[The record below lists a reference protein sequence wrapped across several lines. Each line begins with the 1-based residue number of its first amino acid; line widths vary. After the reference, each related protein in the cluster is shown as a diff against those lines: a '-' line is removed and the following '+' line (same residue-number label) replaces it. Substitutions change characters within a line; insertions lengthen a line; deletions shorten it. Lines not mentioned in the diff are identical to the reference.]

1 MQDRF
6 NLYPKNIAKF
16 FSGIVKKHNL
26 NPEELNFD
34 SAGSLQMSRIT
45 SQTDSEKLLELKR
58 KNKILDQIYAVH
70 RKKIF
75 KDEKQLL
82 GALPKKGFTH
92 LFKQLRKKLN
102 SYGVKIHTDAKIL
115 PKWENNKLKIYH
127 LDKEIEND
135 KIIWTGD
142 QLN

>member
-1 MQDRF
+1 MLF
-6 NLYPKNIAKF
+6 I
-16 FSGIVKKHNL
+16 
-26 NPEELNFD
+26 E
-34 SAGSLQMSRIT
+34 
-45 SQTDSEKLLELKR
+45 
-58 KNKILDQIYAVH
+58 
-70 RKKIF
+70 KIF

-82 GALPKKGFTH
+82 CQKILSI
-92 LFKQLRKKLN
+92 FKQLRKRLN

-142 QLN
+142 PTKLINDKINKDINSRHLKILQTNLTLLTVKILKIDIYKFSQTKKL